1 MNASAIDMTS
11 GRFLQNIIRFAFP
24 LMLMSMLQIFFAAC
38 DDMFILGLF
47 VGSEALAAVGATT
60 YIVNLFING
69 FAGLSVGVNVV
80 VAQLIGAGDKEKAG
94 KAVHTAVASALLL
107 SVVIIILGESLGR
120 IALEALDTPKN
131 IIDTSTLYLRI
142 YFLSTPALLLFSFS
156 SAVMRADGDSR
167 HPFYYLTVAG
177 IADVVLCTFLVLAL
191 DLGVKG
197 VAIGTVLSQYISA
210 SLAVFHLMREKGIC
224 HLNLKK
230 LCIQKTLF
238 RRILAVGIPSGLN
251 NIAFSFSNMQLQGA
265 INTFGSAAV
274 AGCSVSA
281 TMENFIYACTNSIM
295 QACITFTG
303 QNTGAGKLENIP
315 KIVRVCFLYSSLIG
329 TLLGLSFYFL
339 GYPLLPFFI
348 DENSFPYAVSRNL
361 VVMIPYGLCGIME
374 VYAGVQRG
382 LGNGIYPTL
391 VTLIGV
397 CLFRVIW
404 VHTAF
409 AAVPTIEMLFLSY
422 PLSWGMTA
430 AAHFIFYRH
439 TLRKVSRAYL

>member
-107 SVVIIILGESLGR
+107 SVVIIIL
-120 IALEALDTPKN
+120 LDTPKN

-142 YFLSTPALLLFSFS
+142 YFLSTPASLLFSFS

-210 SLAVFHLMREKGIC
+210 SLAVFHLMRETGIC

-439 TLRKVSRAYL
+439 TLRKVSRVYR

>member
-1 MNASAIDMTS
+1 M
-11 GRFLQNIIRFAFP
+11 
-24 LMLMSMLQIFFAAC
+24 
-38 DDMFILGLF
+38 
-47 VGSEALAAVGATT
+47 
-60 YIVNLFING
+60 
-69 FAGLSVGVNVV
+69 NVV

-142 YFLSTPALLLFSFS
+142 YFLSTPASLLFSFS

-439 TLRKVSRAYL
+439 TLRKVSRVYR

>member
-1 MNASAIDMTS
+1 MHSASLDMTS
-11 GRFLQNIIRFAFP
+11 EPFGRNIIKFTIP
-24 LMLMSMLQIFFAAC
+24 LVLMSMLQILFMAC

-210 SLAVFHLMREKGIC
+210 SLAVFHLMRDRGIC

-397 CLFRVIW
+397 CLFREIW

-439 TLRKVSRAYL
+439 TLRKVSRVYR

>member
-94 KAVHTAVASALLL
+94 KAVHTAVAFALLL

-120 IALEALDTPKN
+120 IN

-142 YFLSTPALLLFSFS
+142 YFLSTPASLLFSFS
-156 SAVMRADGDSR
+156 SAVMRADRDSR

-439 TLRKVSRAYL
+439 TLRKVSRAYR